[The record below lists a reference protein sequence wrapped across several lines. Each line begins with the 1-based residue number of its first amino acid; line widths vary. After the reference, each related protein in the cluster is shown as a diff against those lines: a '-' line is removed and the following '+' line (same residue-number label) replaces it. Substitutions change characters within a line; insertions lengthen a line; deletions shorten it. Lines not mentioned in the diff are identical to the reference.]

1 MSSAVN
7 PVDDNPVNEG
17 LLLGL
22 YGTEP
27 LPDTV
32 RTFKRTETRRYR
44 DAVCYA
50 FNLHYKQIEGEGDCF
65 FASCSAAFKYV
76 HHVAGGNEVPSQLM
90 RNLCCTWLRRC
101 VREEGLELHLL
112 PELTITSPGIPIPSA
127 FRREVVK
134 SMQAVLKFQ
143 VVGAKTKTGKAL
155 PSSICH
161 YLEISENQGV
171 WVEGFHWLYA
181 VAWLYN
187 VCIVVIVNG
196 HEFTHVYGNRNSIR
210 IYLYKF
216 NAETHYDVLLPCEV
230 PFTSPVTK
238 DAKPVFVVDETTSSS
253 SSEISSSSNNSDSN
267 SDSDSKGG
275 SSSPKASKKTPSVA
289 SKADPAASKGK
300 PAAWSTTTKP
310 AYKSKGVGHCPA
322 SPRIHFGPGYA
333 YDDYPPTARAPPPP
347 PDSDSESDSSPM
359 VASVATKTP
368 RAAETST
375 LSDVVNLDEDG
386 VCSLVVFG
394 VV

>member
-1 MSSAVN
+1 MKTTKTSCVMSSAVN
-7 PVDDNPVNEG
+7 PVDDNSVEEG

-22 YGTEP
+22 YGTEH

-44 DAVCYA
+44 EAVCYA
-50 FNLHYKQIEGEGDCF
+50 FNLHYKQIDGEGNCF
-65 FASCSAAFKYV
+65 FASCGAAFKYV
-76 HHVAGGNEVPSQLM
+76 HHVARGHEIKSQEM

-112 PELTITSPGIPIPSA
+112 PELAIISPGIPIPSA

-134 SMQAVLKFQ
+134 SMQAVLKYQ
-143 VVGAKTKTGKAL
+143 VVGCEWTKTGKVL

-161 YLEISENQGV
+161 YLEISEHQGV

-181 VAWLYN
+181 VAWLYS

-196 HEFTHVYGNRNSIR
+196 HEFTHVYGNRNSSR

-216 NAETHYDVLLPCEV
+216 DAETHYDVLLPCEV

-238 DAKPVFVVDETTSSS
+238 DAKPVFFVDETS
-253 SSEISSSSNNSDSN
+253 NSD

-275 SSSPKASKKTPSVA
+275 SSSPKASMKKPSAA
-289 SKADPAASKGK
+289 SKAAHAASKGK

-310 AYKSKGVGHCPA
+310 ASKSKGVEDCPA
-322 SPRIHFGPGYA
+322 SSHNNVFPRPRNHFGPGYA
-333 YDDYPPTARAPPPP
+333 YDDYPPPAR
-347 PDSDSESDSSPM
+347 DESESSDSDSSPM

-368 RAAETST
+368 RAA
-375 LSDVVNLDEDG
+375 DEDG

-394 VV
+394 GV